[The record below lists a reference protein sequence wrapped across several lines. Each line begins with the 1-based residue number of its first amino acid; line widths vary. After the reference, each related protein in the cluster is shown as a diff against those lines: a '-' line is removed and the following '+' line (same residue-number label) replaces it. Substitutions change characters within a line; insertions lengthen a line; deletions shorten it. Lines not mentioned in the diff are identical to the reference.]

1 VELVK
6 EETIE
11 TEAEY
16 TLERPVR
23 CPSCS
28 STVDRLNVVRSLRTK
43 VNFTS
48 NLPRRG
54 YAILCPDC
62 DAVWSANIGSR
73 VL

>member
-1 VELVK
+1 MELVD
-6 EETIE
+6 EAIE

-16 TLERPVR
+16 ALERPVK

-28 STVDRLNVVRSLRTK
+28 ATLRQFHVVRSLRTK

-54 YAILCPDC
+54 YVIVCPDC
-62 DAVWSANIGSR
+62 TSILSATLAR